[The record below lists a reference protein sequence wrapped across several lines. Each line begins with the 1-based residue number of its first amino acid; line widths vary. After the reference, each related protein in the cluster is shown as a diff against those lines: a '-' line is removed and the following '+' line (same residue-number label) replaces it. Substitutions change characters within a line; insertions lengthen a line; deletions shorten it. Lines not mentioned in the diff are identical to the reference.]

1 MHYTRVLLLLVVA
14 KILGIVVVGYALMGP
29 AVESL
34 SRAISG
40 STGRTAPNTG
50 SRYLVGDGHPMM
62 SIALPLSTTNILK
75 GQTICLD
82 PGHGGADPGAVNS
95 AYDLYESDINLDEA
109 YAVRALLEKAGAGVV
124 MARAGDETLSNA
136 ERYLFC
142 NQAKAT
148 ILVSVHTNSLN
159 DPGYNGT
166 LTYYGKRAAEDMA
179 LAQALQDAMYPVLQ
193 PAAPDPA
200 SFIDFGARRYGATV
214 LRRSTMPASLV
225 EPVFLSD
232 PNEARLLVT
241 PIYTA
246 PESGVFSPGCPAF
259 ACRRGQVAQAVY
271 QGIVRYVDAVTGG
284 GDPSFTGA
292 EPL

>member
-1 MHYTRVLLLLVVA
+1 MRYTRVLLLIVITN
-14 KILGIVVVGYALMGP
+14 ILGLVVVGYALVGP
-29 AVESL
+29 AAESL

-40 STGRTAPNTG
+40 SAGRTAENAG
-50 SRYLVGDGHPMM
+50 SRYLVGISHPVM
-62 SIALPLSTTNILK
+62 SIALPLSTTNALTR
-75 GQTICLD
+75 QTICLD

-109 YAVRALLEKAGAGVV
+109 YAVRALLEQAGAAVV
-124 MARAGDETLSNA
+124 MARAGDETLSNS
-136 ERYLFC
+136 ERYIFC

-148 ILVSVHTNSLN
+148 LLVSVHTNSLN
-159 DPGYNGT
+159 DPSYNGT

-232 PNEARLLVT
+232 PNEAGLLVT

-246 PESGVFSPGCPAF
+246 PGSGVFSPGCPAF
-259 ACRRGQVAQAVY
+259 ACRRGQIAQAIY
-271 QGIVRYVDAVTGG
+271 QGILRYVDA
-284 GDPSFTGA
+284 GA
-292 EPL
+292 GWGNSTYAGAGPL

>member
-1 MHYTRVLLLLVVA
+1 MRYTRVLLLLVVGL
-14 KILGIVVVGYALMGP
+14 ILGLVLVGLLVGP

-34 SRAISG
+34 SRAISN
-40 STGRTAPNTG
+40 STERTAENT
-50 SRYLVGDGHPMM
+50 SPRYRPASSYPVM
-62 SIALPLSTTNILK
+62 SIALPMSSAGALA

-82 PGHGGADPGAVNS
+82 PGHGGTDPGAVNS
-95 AYDLYESDINLDEA
+95 AYNLYESDINLDEA
-109 YAVRALLEKAGAGVV
+109 YAVRGLLEKTGAAVV
-124 MARAGDETLSNA
+124 MVRTGDETLSNA

-159 DPGYNGT
+159 DPGFDGT
-166 LTYYGKRAAEDMA
+166 LTYYGKRTAEDMA
-179 LAQALQDAMYPVLQ
+179 LAQALHEAMYPVLQ
-193 PAAPDPA
+193 QAAPDPA

-241 PIYTA
+241 PISTA
-246 PESGVFSPGCPAF
+246 PGSGIFSSGCPAF
-259 ACRRGQVAQAVY
+259 ACRRGQIAQAIY
-271 QGIVRYVDAVTGG
+271 QGVLRYVETRTGL
-284 GDPSFTGA
+284 DDSVFPGA
-292 EPL
+292 GPL